1 MPAPARPPVAANT
14 HAHMTRQAWLLF
26 GAMSVIWGIPYLLIK
41 VAVAE
46 LSPAELAGLRT
57 LLAAV
62 VLVPVAAWQGAL
74 RPALARWPWVLAFA
88 LIEMAGPWLL
98 LGQAETRVSSG
109 FAGLMI
115 ATVPLM
121 GVLIARLQ
129 GDRAAFAP
137 TRLRGL
143 GIGLLGVAFLVGLD
157 SLAGHIEAVPVLEL
171 LLVAF
176 GYALAPAIANRRLAD
191 VPSIGVIALSV
202 AVVAVLYLPAS
213 AGAVRGGLPSAEVL
227 AAVLVLGLVCT
238 ALAFVLFFAL
248 IARVGPV
255 RATVITFI
263 NPAVAIGL
271 GIVVLGEPL
280 TWGMVV
286 GFPLVVLGAFWATR
300 PVHAPEPA
308 VPAPAP

>member
-1 MPAPARPPVAANT
+1 MS
-14 HAHMTRQAWLLF
+14 RQAWLLF
-26 GAMSVIWGIPYLLIK
+26 GAMSLIWGIPYLLIK

-57 LLAAV
+57 LLAAL

-74 RPALARWPWVLAFA
+74 RPALARWWWVLAFA

-115 ATVPLM
+115 ATVPLV
-121 GVLIARLQ
+121 GVVIARLQ
-129 GDRAAFAP
+129 GDPTAFAAS
-137 TRLRGL
+137 RLRGL
-143 GIGLLGVAFLVGLD
+143 AVGLVGVACLVGLD
-157 SLAGHIEAVPVLEL
+157 SLAGHVEPVPVLEL
-171 LLVAF
+171 LLVAI
-176 GYALAPAIANRRLAD
+176 GYAVAPAIANRRLAD
-191 VPSIGVIALSV
+191 VPALGVIAISV
-202 AVVAVLYLPAS
+202 AAVAGLYLPAS
-213 AGAVRGGLPSAEVL
+213 VGAVRAGLPSADVV

-263 NPAVAIGL
+263 NPAVAIAL
-271 GIVVLGEPL
+271 GILVLGEPL
-280 TWGMVV
+280 TWGMAV
-286 GFPLVVLGAFWATR
+286 GFPLVILGAFWATR
-300 PVHAPEPA
+300 PVRAPEPA
-308 VPAPAP
+308 LPVPGAR